1 MCTKK
6 AGCKEGCWEGAS
18 PWLPETESR
27 EKNKVM
33 IEEMEGEATVEEIQ
47 REKDMLH
54 VFSVWKE
61 LSLSVFHIR
70 F

>member
-1 MCTKK
+1 
-6 AGCKEGCWEGAS
+6 
-18 PWLPETESR
+18 
-27 EKNKVM
+27 M

-54 VFSVWKE
+54 VFSFWKE

>member
-47 REKDMLH
+47 RQKDVSCFFFLERT
-54 VFSVWKE
+54 VSISFSY
-61 LSLSVFHIR
+61 
-70 F
+70 

>member
-47 REKDMLH
+47 R
-54 VFSVWKE
+54 
-61 LSLSVFHIR
+61 
-70 F
+70 